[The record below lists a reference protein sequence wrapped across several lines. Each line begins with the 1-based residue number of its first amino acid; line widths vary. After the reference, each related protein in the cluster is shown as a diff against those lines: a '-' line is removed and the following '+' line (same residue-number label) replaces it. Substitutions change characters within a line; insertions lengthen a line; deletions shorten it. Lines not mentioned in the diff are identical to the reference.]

1 MPKRIQSILWMI
13 SWASFFSLAM
23 TMVKFIEGVP
33 TTTIVFVRFIMS
45 LIVFFP
51 VLLKETKTPFQ
62 TKVLPYHALNAVLRL
77 VALFSTYYAYAN
89 LPMGLAASIGY
100 TGPIVAIVLAMF
112 ILGERVGYQK
122 WVAVTVGYCGVLF
135 MFEPSNLD
143 FTIAVLIAL
152 LANFMS
158 SLAKITTKH
167 LTKTDTPG
175 QVMFF
180 GNLIAMGLS
189 GVFILLTADMPPLDI
204 LWKLMVIGAVGSCSQ
219 FSYIKAL
226 QATDVSTVAPFEYLR
241 LIMAVPIGYVVFD
254 EYLSRNDIIGAVLI
268 VACSIYLVLREREKA
283 EAQAQKKRQE
293 A

>member
-1 MPKRIQSILWMI
+1 MPKRIQSMLWMV
-13 SWASFFSLAM
+13 SWATCFSLAM

-33 TTTIVFVRFIMS
+33 TNTIVFVRFIMS
-45 LIVFFP
+45 LVVFFP
-51 VLLKETKTPFQ
+51 VLMRETKNPFQ
-62 TKVLPYHALNAVLRL
+62 TKVLPFHAINAVLRL
-77 VALFSTYYAYAN
+77 IALFSTYYAYAN

-122 WVAVTVGYCGVLF
+122 WIAVTVGYCGVLF

-152 LANFMS
+152 LANVMS

-180 GNLIAMGLS
+180 GNLIAMLVS
-189 GVFILLTADMPPLDI
+189 GGFILSTSSMPSMDV
-204 LWKLMVIGAVGSCSQ
+204 LWKIMLIGVVGSCSQ

-241 LIMAVPIGYVVFD
+241 LIMAVPIGYFVFD
-254 EYLSRNDIIGAVLI
+254 EYLSRNDIIGATLI
-268 VACSIYLVLREREKA
+268 IGCSIYLVFREREKS
-283 EAQAQKKRQE
+283 ESQAKS
-293 A
+293 